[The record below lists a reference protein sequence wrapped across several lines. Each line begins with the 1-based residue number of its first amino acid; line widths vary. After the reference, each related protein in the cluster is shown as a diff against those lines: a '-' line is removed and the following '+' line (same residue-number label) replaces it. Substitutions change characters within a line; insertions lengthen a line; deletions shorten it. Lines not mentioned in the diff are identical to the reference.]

1 MSIFQKSKYRF
12 VELFKKLDIIVSIS
26 RRISSL
32 SKEAIWVQDLSG
44 MFPSIGDQIIAKL
57 CLALGYG
64 DIFTPKR
71 KYQQLSEG
79 PSASSASV
87 VTPKPAS
94 VPAYHERI
102 DATKARIALIPKLGL
117 TEEEEKAEYRKEF
130 AELKEIDLEIQQGVS
145 IEEGE
150 EEDQAYND
158 DD

>member
-44 MFPSIGDQIIAKL
+44 MFPSTGDQIIAKL

-79 PSASSASV
+79 PSAST

-102 DATKARIALIPKLGL
+102 DTTKARIALIPKLGL

-145 IEEGE
+145 NEEEE